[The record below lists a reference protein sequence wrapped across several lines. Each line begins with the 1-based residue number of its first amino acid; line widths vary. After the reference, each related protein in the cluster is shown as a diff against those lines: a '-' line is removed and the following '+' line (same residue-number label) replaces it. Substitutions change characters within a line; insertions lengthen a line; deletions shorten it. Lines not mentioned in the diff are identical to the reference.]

1 MHTVWE
7 GLVRIMTVEIVVRCD
22 EQGFDCTFSTTGDI
36 DNVVF
41 DYWDHMKKEH
51 GIEYSP
57 GTVGAY
63 LKKKIPT
70 QIPVR

>member
-1 MHTVWE
+1 MW
-7 GLVRIMTVEIVVRCD
+7 GQFPRIMMARIVVSCD
-22 EQGFDCTFSTTGDI
+22 ELGFDCNYTATGDV
-36 DNVVF
+36 NKVAF

-57 GTVGAY
+57 ETLGNY

-70 QIPVR
+70 QIPAS